1 MTRRNLLG
9 LLLVVVTG
17 ALLVWAFEAAAEQEA
32 ADAKLYDQFNRFI
45 EIVRLV
51 QKQYVRDV
59 DTKKMFEHAIN
70 GMLSG
75 LDPFS
80 NYIPE
85 SELAEFNKGTRGKFG
100 GIGIQIG
107 MRRGFLTV
115 ISPLEDTPAFRAG
128 VLAGDLIAEIDGK
141 STENIR
147 NTEEAVKI
155 LTGDPGTKVRLK
167 VRHMTGELEE
177 FTITRAM
184 IEVHSIKGLKRDDKD
199 QWVYWIDPERKI
211 AYVRIT
217 SFTEASAVDLRK
229 ALEPLVKDGMKG
241 LILDL
246 RFDPGGILKTAVE
259 VCDMFI
265 DHGVIVST
273 KGRTTPYWEATATKD
288 GTLPYFPM
296 VILINPFS
304 ASASEIVSGCL
315 QDHNRAIIMGERS
328 FGKGSV
334 QNVIP
339 LEGEKAALK
348 LTTSKYYMPS
358 GRSIHRDEDMKET
371 DEWGVMPDIVVPM
384 TPEDYIGI
392 LRARQESEVIHKG
405 VNGAKPDAS
414 KAGPAKPD
422 ATKSDTPKPE
432 TPPKSE
438 KPKAD
443 TPKSDKPRSEAPAA
457 PDLDDVAPGAPG
469 AAKADEAVPKIIKPG
484 EDKQLQ
490 RALDVLRSIEVI
502 EKYLNK
508 EPVKMGQPKTAEAK
522 KAA

>member
-1 MTRRNLLG
+1 MERRNLLG

-17 ALLVWAFEAAAEQEA
+17 ALLIWAFEAAAEQEA

-85 SELAEFNKGTRGKFG
+85 SELAEFNKNTRGKFG

-107 MRRGFLTV
+107 LRRGFLTV
-115 ISPLEDTPAFRAG
+115 ISPLEDTPAYRAG

-167 VRHMTGELEE
+167 VRHMTGEVEE
-177 FTITRAM
+177 FTITRAL
-184 IEVHSIKGLKRDDKD
+184 IEVHSIKGIKRDDKD
-199 QWVYWIDPERKI
+199 MWVYWADPEKKI

-217 SFTEASAVDLRK
+217 TFTEASAVDLRR

-241 LILDL
+241 LVLDL
-246 RFDPGGILKTAVE
+246 RFNPGGILKTAVE

-273 KGRTTPYWEATATKD
+273 KGRTTPYWEATATKE

-296 VILINPFS
+296 AILINPFS

-315 QDHNRAIIMGERS
+315 QDHHRAIIVGERS

-348 LTTSKYYMPS
+348 LTTSKYYLPG
-358 GRSIHRDEDMKET
+358 GRNIHRDEDMKET
-371 DEWGVMPDIVVPM
+371 DEWGVMPDIIVPM

-392 LRARQESEVIHKG
+392 LRARQEAEVIHKG
-405 VNGAKPDAS
+405 LNGAKPDAT
-414 KAGPAKPD
+414 KAGPTKPD
-422 ATKSDTPKPE
+422 AGKSDKPKSDAPPKGE
-432 TPPKSE
+432 KPKTEAPKSE
-438 KPKAD
+438 
-443 TPKSDKPRSEAPAA
+443 KPRSEAPAT
-457 PDLDDVAPGAPG
+457 PDPDEAMPPG
-469 AAKADEAVPKIIKPG
+469 AAKPDEAAPKIVKPT
-484 EDKQLQ
+484 EDKQLM
-490 RALDVLRSIEVI
+490 RALDVIRSIDVI
-502 EKYLNK
+502 EKYLKK
-508 EPVKMGQPKTAEAK
+508 EPVKMEQPKPAEAK

>member
-1 MTRRNLLG
+1 MARRNLLG

-70 GMLSG
+70 GMLNG

-85 SELAEFNKGTRGKFG
+85 SELAEFNKNTRGKFG

-115 ISPLEDTPAFRAG
+115 ISPLEDTPAYKAG

-177 FTITRAM
+177 FTITRAL

-199 QWVYWIDPERKI
+199 LWVHWADPEKKI

-217 SFTEASAVDLRK
+217 TFTEASAADLRK
-229 ALEPLVKDGMKG
+229 TLEPLVKDGMKG
-241 LILDL
+241 LVLDL
-246 RFDPGGILKTAVE
+246 RFNPGGILKTAIE

-273 KGRTTPYWEATATKD
+273 KGRTTPYWEATATKE

-296 VILINPFS
+296 VILVNPFS
-304 ASASEIVSGCL
+304 ASASEIVAGCL
-315 QDHNRAIIMGERS
+315 RDQNRAIVLGERS

-348 LTTSKYYMPS
+348 LTTSKYYLPS
-358 GRSIHRDEDMKET
+358 GRSIHRDEDMKDT
-371 DEWGVMPDIVVPM
+371 DEWGVMPDIVVAM
-384 TPEDYIGI
+384 TPEEYIGI
-392 LRARQESEVIHKG
+392 LRARQEAEVLHKG
-405 VNGAKPDAS
+405 LNGANPDAS
-414 KAGPAKPD
+414 KPD
-422 ATKSDTPKPE
+422 ATKPDAPKPE
-432 TPPKSE
+432 TPPKGE
-438 KPKAD
+438 KPKAEKPPA
-443 TPKSDKPRSEAPAA
+443 TPDPDEAM
-457 PDLDDVAPGAPG
+457 PG
-469 AAKADEAVPKIIKPG
+469 AAKADDAAPKAVKPA
-484 EDKQLQ
+484 EDKQLM
-490 RALDVLRSIEVI
+490 RAVDLLRSMDVI
-502 EKYLNK
+502 EKYLKK
-508 EPVKMGQPKTAEAK
+508 EPVKMVQPKTAEAK

>member
-1 MTRRNLLG
+1 MARRNILG

-17 ALLVWAFEAAAEQEA
+17 ALLIWAFEAAAEQEA

-59 DTKKMFEHAIN
+59 DTKKMFESAIN
-70 GMLSG
+70 GMLNG

-85 SELAEFNKGTRGKFG
+85 SELAEFNKNTRGKFG

-107 MRRGFLTV
+107 IRRGFLTV
-115 ISPLEDTPAFRAG
+115 ISPLEDTPAYKAG
-128 VLAGDLIAEIDGK
+128 VMAGDLIVEIDGK
-141 STENIR
+141 STDNIR

-167 VRHMTGELEE
+167 VRHMTGDLEE
-177 FTITRAM
+177 FTITRAL
-184 IEVHSIKGLKRDDKD
+184 IEVHSIKGIKRDDKD
-199 QWVYWIDPERKI
+199 QWVHWIDPEKKI

-217 SFTEASAVDLRK
+217 TFTEASATDLRK

-241 LILDL
+241 LVLDL
-246 RFDPGGILKTAVE
+246 RFNPGGILKTAVE
-259 VCDMFI
+259 VCDMFV
-265 DHGVIVST
+265 DKGVIVST
-273 KGRTTPYWEATATKD
+273 KGRTTPYWEATATKE
-288 GTLPYFPM
+288 GTFPYFPM
-296 VILINPFS
+296 VVLVNPFS

-315 QDHNRAIIMGERS
+315 QDHHRAIIVGERS

-348 LTTSKYYMPS
+348 LTTSKYYLPS
-358 GRSIHRDEDMKET
+358 GRNIHRDEDMKET

-384 TPEDYIGI
+384 TPEDYISI
-392 LRARQESEVIHKG
+392 LRTRQEAEVVHKG
-405 VNGAKPDAS
+405 ANGAKPDAS
-414 KAGPAKPD
+414 KADPTKPD
-422 ATKSDTPKPE
+422 AVKPDKPKAE

-438 KPKAD
+438 KPK
-443 TPKSDKPRSEAPAA
+443 TEGPMT
-457 PDLDDVAPGAPG
+457 PDLDEAAPG
-469 AAKADEAVPKIIKPG
+469 AAKADETAAKTPKPG
-484 EDKQLQ
+484 EDKQL
-490 RALDVLRSIEVI
+490 LRSIDIIKSIEVI
-502 EKYLNK
+502 EKYLKK
-508 EPVKMGQPKTAEAK
+508 EPVKMMEQPKPAEAK

>member
-1 MTRRNLLG
+1 MARRNLLG

-17 ALLVWAFEAAAEQEA
+17 ALLIWAFEAAAEQEA

-59 DTKKMFEHAIN
+59 DTKKMFESAIN
-70 GMLSG
+70 GMLNG

-80 NYIPE
+80 NYISE
-85 SELAEFNKGTRGKFG
+85 SELAEFNKNTRGKFG

-107 MRRGFLTV
+107 IRRGFLTV
-115 ISPLEDTPAFRAG
+115 ISPLEDTPAYKAG
-128 VLAGDLIAEIDGK
+128 VMAGDLIAEIDGK

-167 VRHMTGELEE
+167 VRHITGDLEE
-177 FTITRAM
+177 FTITRAL
-184 IEVHSIKGLKRDDKD
+184 IEVHSIKGIKRDDKD
-199 QWVYWIDPERKI
+199 QWVHWIDPEKKI

-217 SFTEASAVDLRK
+217 TFTEASAVDLRK
-229 ALEPLVKDGMKG
+229 TLEPLVKDGMKG
-241 LILDL
+241 LVLDL
-246 RFDPGGILKTAVE
+246 RFNPGGILKTAVE

-265 DHGVIVST
+265 DKGVIVST
-273 KGRTTPYWEATATKD
+273 KGRTTPYWEATATKE

-296 VILINPFS
+296 VVLVNPFS

-315 QDHNRAIIMGERS
+315 QDHHRAIIVGERS

-348 LTTSKYYMPS
+348 LTTSKYYLPG
-358 GRSIHRDEDMKET
+358 GRNIHRDEDMKET

-384 TPEDYIGI
+384 TPEDYISI
-392 LRARQESEVIHKG
+392 LRARQEAEVIHKG
-405 VNGAKPDAS
+405 ANGAKPDAY
-414 KAGPAKPD
+414 KAGPTKPD
-422 ATKSDTPKPE
+422 AVKPDKLKAE

-438 KPKAD
+438 KP
-443 TPKSDKPRSEAPAA
+443 RSEGPVT
-457 PDLDDVAPGAPG
+457 PDLDEAAPG
-469 AAKADEAVPKIIKPG
+469 AAKVDETVAKTPKPG
-484 EDKQLQ
+484 EDKQL
-490 RALDVLRSIEVI
+490 LRSIDIIKSIDVI
-502 EKYLNK
+502 EKYLKK
-508 EPVKMGQPKTAEAK
+508 EPVKMMGQPKPAEAK